1 MHKIKLM
8 KVINKKINFYENN
21 GFVIFKNIIPKKII
35 YNFKRDIYFCS
46 KKLYFKYSNNKICK
60 IINFSPYNF
69 DKYLLLAKKEN
80 LDVVTKSV
88 YDLSK
93 KINSLYQI
101 AVLPK
106 VQTLIKKIMGTN
118 ASAILDK
125 GMGVRIDYPGDK
137 YYKARLHTDYHSQ
150 LGSQNG
156 LVMYVPIH
164 KIIKKMGPVI
174 LFSKSHLSGVHDC
187 MVDLEKVKKGLT
199 NDPYFIE
206 ITKKKLNTYKKKNL
220 YINEGDIALFNMN
233 LLHESG
239 NNITKDKIRWSL
251 IVRYFDL
258 NCPTALEIDF
268 KGGQQSGNIYSF
280 KNGNIDKVYKL
291 T

>member
-1 MHKIKLM
+1 M

-88 YDLSK
+88 YDLAK

-118 ASAILDK
+118 ASAILDR

-137 YYKARLHTDYHSQ
+137 YHKARLHTDYHSQ

-206 ITKKKLNTYKKKNL
+206 ITKKKIEYL
-220 YINEGDIALFNMN
+220 
-233 LLHESG
+233 
-239 NNITKDKIRWSL
+239 
-251 IVRYFDL
+251 
-258 NCPTALEIDF
+258 
-268 KGGQQSGNIYSF
+268 
-280 KNGNIDKVYKL
+280 
-291 T
+291 